1 MADSADKVYAVLLA
15 GGTGTRLWPV
25 SRELYP
31 KQLGKFI
38 GKDSLVQSTIKRL
51 SPRLNLENVRIVCGR
66 HHYHEI
72 VRHIEDIGI
81 CSKGKVI
88 QEPSGRNTAPA
99 LLLAAF
105 HIRDSAQDG
114 LMCVFPAD
122 HVIGD
127 IGSFHERLGEAISL
141 AERGY
146 IVTFGIQPHYPETG
160 YGYIE
165 GGPAAIGCARKV
177 KRFVEKPD
185 RPTAVKYIEAGNFF
199 WNSGMFAFKTA
210 VILEEFR
217 KYQPQM
223 LAAME
228 EIFSTEH
235 PLANED
241 YARLENIS
249 IDYAIMEKTD
259 KCVVVPSDFA
269 WSDIGSWKSLYDF
282 LEKDDSNNVLDGDV
296 IAMNTRNCFVLGH
309 DRLIA
314 ANRLQDLVVVE
325 TPDSIFVSDL
335 EHSRD
340 VKSIVAELKSRGR
353 KEYQQH
359 RTVYHPWGIAKLL
372 EQKDHYAAVELTV
385 YPKSLLELPQARDEI
400 GHIFVISGEAQI
412 STASQKKTL
421 HSGDAFTWRTPGPVS
436 VANPLETDLFLIQ
449 VALRNANG
457 L

>member
-1 MADSADKVYAVLLA
+1 MADSADNVYAVLLA

-51 SPRLNLENVRIVCGR
+51 PPLVNLQNIRVVCGK

-88 QEPSGRNTAPA
+88 QEPCGRNTAPA
-99 LLLAAF
+99 ILLAAF
-105 HIRDSAQDG
+105 YIHNPAENGI
-114 LMCVFPAD
+114 MCVFPAD
-122 HVIGD
+122 HVIGN
-127 IGSFHERLGEAISL
+127 IGSFHERLGAAINL
-141 AERGY
+141 AEQGY

-165 GGPAAIGCARKV
+165 GGAAVTGSALRV

-185 RPTAVKYIEAGNFF
+185 RPTAVKYIDAGNFF

-210 VILEEFR
+210 VILEEFK
-217 KYQPQM
+217 KYQPRM
-223 LAAME
+223 LAEME
-228 EIFSTEH
+228 AIFSPDR
-235 PLANED
+235 PLAKED
-241 YARLENIS
+241 YDRLENIS

-259 KCVVVPSDFA
+259 TCVVVPSDFA

-296 IAMNTRNCFVLGH
+296 IARNTRNCFILGH

-314 ANRLQDLVVVE
+314 ANRLQDVVVVE
-325 TPDSIFVSDL
+325 TPDSIFVSDI

-340 VKSIVAELKSRGR
+340 VKSIVAELKNRGR

-372 EQKDHYAAVELTV
+372 EQKDNYSAVELTV
-385 YPKSLLELPQARDEI
+385 YPKSSLQLPQADDEI
-400 GHIFVISGEAQI
+400 VHIFVIRGEAKV
-412 STASQKKTL
+412 STASQKKGL
-421 HSGDAFTWRTPGPVS
+421 SSGDAFTWRTQGPVS
-436 VANPLETDLFLIQ
+436 VENPLKTDLFLIQ
-449 VALRNANG
+449 VALRNDP